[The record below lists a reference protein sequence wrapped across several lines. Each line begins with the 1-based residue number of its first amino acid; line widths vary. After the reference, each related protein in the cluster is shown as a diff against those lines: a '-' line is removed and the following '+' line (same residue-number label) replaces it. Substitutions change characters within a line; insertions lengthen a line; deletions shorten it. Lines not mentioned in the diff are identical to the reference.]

1 MSKLPTAA
9 KITQREHFSMPAHE
23 SDAAAEVAQG
33 WARTLGGMIDPKL
46 QVAWLREQLQ
56 QLGAARAADVL
67 TIVLARAEQREE
79 RYAVLLLRAS
89 LALALPELAGTTRAI
104 ACCAEARNQ
113 RALARFL
120 GAEEPRAEPAEGL
133 ASEPLSLVEPS
144 ERALGGMEPGL
155 RRALE
160 TGKGRPLS
168 LGERKSLAR
177 RRDRNLLARALSD
190 PHPDVVRILLDNPA
204 LTELD
209 VVRLC
214 ARRPVQPE
222 VLAQVFAHA
231 RWIVRYRI
239 RLTLALNP
247 HTPEAIALQLL
258 PHLTAPDLRAVA
270 RSGDVSERVRAAC
283 EAPAL
288 GSLH

>member
-1 MSKLPTAA
+1 
-9 KITQREHFSMPAHE
+9 MPAHE
-23 SDAAAEVAQG
+23 SDAATQIAQG
-33 WARTLGGMIDPKL
+33 WARTLGAMIDPKL

-89 LALALPELAGTTRAI
+89 LALAVPGLAGTKRAI

-113 RALARFL
+113 RGLARFL
-120 GAEEPRAEPAEGL
+120 GASEPREDPAGGLGSAPDPSAEVSDEGL
-133 ASEPLSLVEPS
+133 RA
-144 ERALGGMEPGL
+144 ERGGWGRADLDPAL
-155 RRALE
+155 RRALDA
-160 TGKGRPLS
+160 GKGRPLS

-177 RRDRNLLARALSD
+177 RRDRSLLARALRD

-214 ARRPVQPE
+214 AQRPVQPD

-247 HTPEAIALQLL
+247 HTPEPIALQLL
-258 PHLTAPDLRAVA
+258 PHLTAVDLRAVA
-270 RSGDVSERVRAAC
+270 RSGDVSARVRDAC
-283 EAPAL
+283 EAPTL
-288 GSLH
+288 GSIH

>member
-1 MSKLPTAA
+1 
-9 KITQREHFSMPAHE
+9 MPAHE
-23 SDAAAEVAQG
+23 SDAAQEIAHS
-33 WARTLGGMIDPKL
+33 WSRTLIGVRDPKL
-46 QVAWLREQLQ
+46 QVAWVRERLV

-89 LALALPELAGTTRAI
+89 LALAAPELTGVKRAI
-104 ACCAEARNQ
+104 ACCAEARSQ
-113 RALARFL
+113 VGLARFL
-120 GAEEPRAEPAEGL
+120 GARADQVGRSDSREDVLEGAPPV
-133 ASEPLSLVEPS
+133 ASAAPYEEPS
-144 ERALGGMEPGL
+144 ERALAGVDPAL

-160 TGKGRPLS
+160 SSKGRPLS

-177 RRDRNLLARALSD
+177 RRDRNVLARALRD

-204 LTELD
+204 LIEID

-222 VLAQVFAHA
+222 VLALVFAHE

-239 RLTLALNP
+239 RLALVLNP
-247 HTPEAIALQLL
+247 HTPESIAVQLL
-258 PHLTAPDLRAVA
+258 PHLTPSDLRAVA
-270 RSGDVSERVRAAC
+270 QSGDISARVRDACAAPT
-283 EAPAL
+283 ER
-288 GSLH
+288 SIH

>member
-1 MSKLPTAA
+1 
-9 KITQREHFSMPAHE
+9 MPAHE
-23 SDAAAEVAQG
+23 SEAAAQIAQG
-33 WARTLGGMIDPKL
+33 LARTLGAMLDPKL
-46 QVAWLREQLQ
+46 QVAWLREQLLL
-56 QLGAARAADVL
+56 LGAARAADVL

-79 RYAVLLLRAS
+79 RYAVVLLRAS
-89 LALALPELAGTTRAI
+89 MALSTPEHAGTKRAI

-113 RALARFL
+113 NGLARFL
-120 GAEEPRAEPAEGL
+120 GANDPGQEPAGPP
-133 ASEPLSLVEPS
+133 AGTEPALQSDPA
-144 ERALGGMEPGL
+144 ERALSGLDPAL
-155 RRALE
+155 RRSLQ

-177 RRDRNLLARALSD
+177 RRDRNLLARAMRD

-214 ARRPVQPE
+214 AQRPVLPE
-222 VLAQVFAHA
+222 VLALVFAHA
-231 RWIVRYRI
+231 RWIVRYRV

-247 HTPEAIALQLL
+247 HTPEELALQLL
-258 PHLTAPDLRAVA
+258 PHLTASDLRAVA
-270 RSGDVSERVRAAC
+270 RSGDVSARVRDACAA
-283 EAPAL
+283 PTQ